1 MIENP
6 IDSQRISLPFPHRLA
21 RHAARIAIG
30 KPGNEAHTL
39 PRDEGKRPRRDA
51 GSHKEGG
58 MDIGIEGLHKRFGNF
73 AALRGVD
80 LKIASGELLALLGPS
95 GSGKTTLLRT
105 LAGLEEPDTGRILFG
120 ERDAT
125 RLSLRERRVGLVF
138 QHYALF
144 PHLSVFENVAFGLRS
159 RRRRDRPDSAELQ
172 RRVLELLER
181 MQIGELRERLP
192 DQLSG
197 GQKQRVALARAMAIE
212 PSVLLLDEPFGAL
225 DAKVRIE
232 LRRWLRHI
240 HDQTGYTTVFV
251 THDQEE
257 ALELADRVVVM
268 REGTIQQ
275 DGTPEQVYAEPAN
288 AFVYDFLGRSNCIA
302 GHVGGNVFRAAGS
315 DVALPCERIA
325 DGAARLFSRPHDL
338 ALVADGEG
346 LAANVIDVR
355 QLAGRSVLTLELPP
369 QPRTFEVDIGNDAH
383 RDLPAR
389 GDTVFVRPQRYR
401 VFAGT

>member
-1 MIENP
+1 M
-6 IDSQRISLPFPHRLA
+6 A
-21 RHAARIAIG
+21 RHAARVAAG
-30 KPGNEAHTL
+30 SSGNAARLRIRE
-39 PRDEGKRPRRDA
+39 EGKRPRPGV
-51 GSHKEGG
+51 GSHEDHG
-58 MDIGIEGLHKRFGNF
+58 MDIGIEGLHKRFDMF

-80 LKIASGELLALLGPS
+80 LRIPSGQLLALLGPS

-105 LAGLEEPDTGRILFG
+105 LAGLEEPDAGRILFG

-125 RLSLRERRVGLVF
+125 RLNLRERNVGLVF

-159 RRRRDRPDSAELQ
+159 RKRRKRPARAEIQ
-172 RRVLELLER
+172 KRVLELLER

-240 HDQTGYTTVFV
+240 HDETGYTTVFV

-268 REGTIQQ
+268 REGEIQQ
-275 DGTPEQVYAEPAN
+275 DGTPEQVYAEPAS
-288 AFVYDFLGRSNCIA
+288 AFVYDFLGRSNRIA
-302 GHVGGNVFRAAGS
+302 GNVRDGVFHADGCDATFACAG
-315 DVALPCERIA
+315 VA
-325 DGAARLFSRPHDL
+325 DGAAQMYARPHDL
-338 ALVADGEG
+338 ALVAAGEG
-346 LAANVIDVR
+346 LASKVTDVR
-355 QLAGRSVLTLELPP
+355 QLAGRNVLTLELPR
-369 QPRTFEVDIGNDAH
+369 QARVLEFDVGNDAQTE
-383 RDLPAR
+383 LPAR
-389 GDTVFVRPQRYR
+389 GDTVSVRPLRYR
-401 VFAGT
+401 VFAGSNGDAAKKG

>member
-1 MIENP
+1 
-6 IDSQRISLPFPHRLA
+6 
-21 RHAARIAIG
+21 
-30 KPGNEAHTL
+30 
-39 PRDEGKRPRRDA
+39 
-51 GSHKEGG
+51 
-58 MDIGIEGLHKRFGNF
+58 MDIGIEGLHKRFGTF
-73 AALRGVD
+73 PALRDVD
-80 LKIASGELLALLGPS
+80 LRIPSGQLLALLGPS

-105 LAGLEEPDTGRILFG
+105 LAGLEEPDSGRILFG

-125 RLSLRERRVGLVF
+125 RLNLRERNVGLVF

-159 RRRRDRPDSAELQ
+159 RKRRERPAHAEIQ
-172 RRVLELLER
+172 KRVLELLER

-240 HDQTGYTTVFV
+240 HEETGYTTVFV

-268 REGTIQQ
+268 RQGNIQQ

-288 AFVYDFLGRSNCIA
+288 AFVYDFLGRSNRL
-302 GHVGGNVFRAAGS
+302 VGNVRGGEFQADGCDATFACA
-315 DVALPCERIA
+315 DIP
-325 DGAARLFSRPHDL
+325 DGAAQLYARPHDL
-338 ALVADGEG
+338 ALVAAGEG
-346 LAANVIDVR
+346 LAANVTDVR
-355 QLAGRSVLTLELPP
+355 QLAGRYVLTLELP
-369 QPRTFEVDIGNDAH
+369 QQSQVLEFDVGNDA
-383 RDLPAR
+383 RQVLPAR
-389 GDTVFVRPQRYR
+389 GELVAIRPLRYR
-401 VFAGT
+401 VFANANDEDAKRG

>member
-1 MIENP
+1 MEI
-6 IDSQRISLPFPHRLA
+6 R
-21 RHAARIAIG
+21 
-30 KPGNEAHTL
+30 
-39 PRDEGKRPRRDA
+39 
-51 GSHKEGG
+51 
-58 MDIGIEGLHKRFGNF
+58 IEGLQKQFGAF
-73 AALRGVD
+73 PALRGVD
-80 LKIASGELLALLGPS
+80 LRIPSGQLLALLGPS
-95 GSGKTTLLRT
+95 GSGKTTLLRA

-159 RRRRDRPDSAELQ
+159 RRRRERPAKAELQ
-172 RRVLELLER
+172 RRVLELLDR

-240 HDQTGYTTVFV
+240 HEQTGYTTVFV

-268 REGTIQQ
+268 REGKIQQ
-275 DGTPEQVYAEPAN
+275 DGTPEHVYAEPASE
-288 AFVYDFLGRSNCIA
+288 FVYDFLGRSNRIA
-302 GHVGGNVFRAAGS
+302 GKVAGGVFRADGQAT
-315 DVALPCERIA
+315 AFPCDQVA
-325 DGAARLFSRPHDL
+325 DGLAQMFARPHDF
-338 ALVADGEG
+338 ALVAAGDGI
-346 LAANVIDVR
+346 AAAHVIDVR
-355 QLAGRSVLTLELPP
+355 QLAGRSMLTLELPQARP
-369 QPRTFEVDIGNDAH
+369 VRSRSMSATACSTRYPP
-383 RDLPAR
+383 PATWSR
-389 GDTVFVRPQRYR
+389 CVRR
-401 VFAGT
+401 VTACSPTPET

>member
-1 MIENP
+1 M
-6 IDSQRISLPFPHRLA
+6 A
-21 RHAARIAIG
+21 RHAARIAA
-30 KPGNEAHTL
+30 GNAGNVARASIRE
-39 PRDEGKRPRRDA
+39 EGKRHRPGA
-51 GSHKEGG
+51 GSHEDHGV
-58 MDIGIEGLHKRFGNF
+58 DIGIEGLHKRFDTF
-73 AALRGVD
+73 PALRGVD
-80 LKIASGELLALLGPS
+80 LRIPSGQLLALLGPS

-105 LAGLEEPDTGRILFG
+105 LAGLEEPDSGRILFG

-125 RLSLRERRVGLVF
+125 RLNLRERNVGLVF

-159 RRRRDRPDSAELQ
+159 RKRRKRPARAEIQ
-172 RRVLELLER
+172 KRVLELLER

-197 GQKQRVALARAMAIE
+197 GQKQRVAPARALAIE

-240 HDQTGYTTVFV
+240 HDETGYTTVFV

-268 REGTIQQ
+268 REGNIQQ

-288 AFVYDFLGRSNCIA
+288 AFVYDFLGRSNRIA
-302 GHVGGNVFRAAGS
+302 GNVRGGVFRADGCDATFACAG
-315 DVALPCERIA
+315 VA
-325 DGAARLFSRPHDL
+325 DGAAQLYARPHDL
-338 ALVADGEG
+338 ALVAAGEG
-346 LAANVIDVR
+346 LTSSVIDVR
-355 QLAGRSVLTLELPP
+355 QLAGRNVLTLELPR
-369 QPRTFEVDIGNDAH
+369 QSRVLEFDVGNDAQME
-383 RDLPAR
+383 LPAR
-389 GDTVFVRPQRYR
+389 GDTVSVRPLRYR
-401 VFAGT
+401 VFAGLNGSAA